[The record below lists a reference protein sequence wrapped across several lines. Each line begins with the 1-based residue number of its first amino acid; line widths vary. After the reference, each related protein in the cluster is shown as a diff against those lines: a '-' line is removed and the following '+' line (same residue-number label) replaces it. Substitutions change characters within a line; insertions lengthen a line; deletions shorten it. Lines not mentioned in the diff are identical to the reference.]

1 MLHRLSTSL
10 LLGASL
16 AAALFFGA
24 STAQAES
31 KLAVV
36 DMQRAISET
45 NEGNAATENLKRLF
59 EKRQTELDAKQNG
72 LLKEKTELE
81 KKCRGIPKEQCEKG
95 MEELQRKL
103 FELQNT
109 MMEYQREI
117 QKKQGEATD
126 PLVVK
131 MRSVIRRIAQA
142 EGYDIVI
149 DRGAAHFQRADLDI
163 TDRAIKMYNAESN
176 VPPPKPGPA
185 TPAPGAKPAP
195 APGPAPGPAPAPK
208 K

>member
-1 MLHRLSTSL
+1 MLQRLSTTF
-10 LLGASL
+10 LLGASI
-16 AAALFFGA
+16 AAATFFGA
-24 STAQAES
+24 STARAES
-31 KLAVV
+31 KMAVV

-45 NEGNAATENLKRLF
+45 NEGNAATENLKKLF
-59 EKRQTELDAKQNG
+59 EKRQTELDAKQTG
-72 LLKEKTELE
+72 LLKEKTDLE

-163 TDRAIKMYNAESN
+163 TDRAIKLYNAESN
-176 VPPPKPGPA
+176 VAPPKPA

-195 APGPAPGPAPAPK
+195 APGPAPAPK